1 MGTQNI
7 TECLGNKCNPEP
19 LCSPSFSGLS
29 TPASIRLTS
38 CHGREHAGP
47 FFIHHKRPVFI
58 ERAAKQREGGNS
70 YRKAG
75 LDIHTLA
82 NDATDGSQKTP
93 GLAGH
98 PEGILF
104 LSTLKLLT
112 RNKGLNAQILQLPSW
127 SPETVSFRGLK

>member
-1 MGTQNI
+1 M
-7 TECLGNKCNPEP
+7 
-19 LCSPSFSGLS
+19 
-29 TPASIRLTS
+29 A
-38 CHGREHAGP
+38 
-47 FFIHHKRPVFI
+47 
-58 ERAAKQREGGNS
+58 
-70 YRKAG
+70 
-75 LDIHTLA
+75 
-82 NDATDGSQKTP
+82 QKTP